1 MILITSPTYC
11 HFHRLQCNQS
21 NQNHTQKILSTPF
34 SNIVPVANTIRS
46 SSFANPNREGPC
58 MHVSTRFE
66 AAPSLTQ
73 IVRDHA
79 CNATLVNKISLSL
92 TLALPLSSPPHLP
105 APPSHFTRGGTLP
118 SPIFSSSSQPEHKPA
133 CLLVI
138 HNNSDKDSNSTGQT
152 DQHQVC
158 KGVLEPYIP
167 YYSGSKLVSRLYYQY
182 RVSPNPRLSY
192 YRPAA
197 EDTRATVRHVRTSI

>member
-1 MILITSPTYC
+1 MHAMLPWS
-11 HFHRLQCNQS
+11 
-21 NQNHTQKILSTPF
+21 
-34 SNIVPVANTIRS
+34 IRS
-46 SSFANPNREGPC
+46 LSHSHLLCPPPLLLPC
-58 MHVSTRFE
+58 
-66 AAPSLTQ
+66 P
-73 IVRDHA
+73 
-79 CNATLVNKISLSL
+79 
-92 TLALPLSSPPHLP
+92 LPHHTSQG
-105 APPSHFTRGGTLP
+105 GGTLP